1 MTEAGRSGRQRWV
14 AGVLGVVASY
24 CVVALLVF
32 LPVVPRF
39 GQALQGGPIAG
50 ADGWQHTWHVWWTA
64 LAVTTGQ
71 NPFVTPLLFHPQG
84 ALLYVQPLNV
94 SNGLLVLPVTL
105 TFGPVAGYN
114 TAALLS
120 FVLAGLAGYLLAL
133 RVSGSHLPA
142 WIGGLAFAW
151 APLHM
156 TRLYDG
162 QLELMAVQ
170 WPAFYAFFALRAV
183 ETRRVRDALLA
194 GLMLAL
200 TGYTSWYYL
209 LFLLVWSVAFALLWL
224 PRSVG
229 KTEVARA
236 DSSPHPEG
244 PERARR
250 NPAPDPRHPQLLR
263 QYGVWLR
270 QWVVIGLTAL
280 LVLAP
285 VLIPA
290 MVSLYGPE
298 RDLVEVDPE
307 EVRISSANLLD
318 FALPSY
324 LHPLW
329 GPTVAA
335 TAGAAWHPLSADWN
349 VALGYT
355 ILALA
360 LIGGV
365 LAWRQAWRWW
375 VLAGVGML
383 FALGPE
389 LQVGPWQTGVPMPYR
404 LLQTLPGADF
414 ARRPLH
420 FTMLTTL
427 ALAPLAALGMREVL
441 ARVAGQPR
449 GGTPD
454 VSEARQTQRGQPL
467 RSWLVLGTVVGL
479 LSFEL
484 LPVRWR
490 LHDAAIHP
498 YYATIAPDDG
508 ALLHVPPPLYK
519 AFAPQKAQMSHQA
532 PILGG
537 YLARI
542 PRYDVSYAPGIEPFW
557 QMRPQA
563 GQLLDPVG
571 SALASL
577 NYYGVGQ
584 VLINWDAIHPERQPL
599 VEAALAQVL
608 PEVAPTYSDAVL
620 EAYHIP
626 ETAAASFGYF
636 GSGWY
641 DEEQNEVQRWRW
653 MGAQGDIML
662 VNAASTPQRVRIL
675 LNLASYAEA
684 RDVTIWLDRVPLATH
699 TIPAQPASVVRTLYL
714 LLEPGEHRLIL
725 SASSA
730 DEENSAS
737 QRTLSLVLSGI
748 ELAWLQEME

>member
-1 MTEAGRSGRQRWV
+1 MTEAGPSGRQRWG
-14 AGVLGVVASY
+14 AGVLAVVVSY
-24 CVVALLVF
+24 FVVALLVF

-105 TFGPVAGYN
+105 LFGPVAGYN
-114 TAALLS
+114 TAAMLS
-120 FVLAGLAGYLLAL
+120 FVLAGLAGYLLAWHVT
-133 RVSGSHLPA
+133 RAHLPA
-142 WIGGLAFAW
+142 WIGGLALAW

-183 ETRRVRDALLA
+183 ETRRVREALLA
-194 GLMLAL
+194 GLMLAV

-209 LFLLVWSVAFALLWL
+209 LFLFVWSAAFALLWL
-224 PRSVG
+224 PRGVG
-229 KTEVARA
+229 KTRVARS
-236 DSSPHPEG
+236 DSSPHQEAQ
-244 PERARR
+244 ERARR
-250 NPAPDPRHPQLLR
+250 DPAPNQRLLR

-270 QWVVIGLTAL
+270 QWIVIGLTAL

-290 MVSLYGPE
+290 LVSLYGPE
-298 RDLVEVDPE
+298 RDLAEVNPE

-318 FALPSY
+318 FVLPSY

-329 GPTVAA
+329 GSTVAA

-355 ILALA
+355 ILTMA

-365 LAWRQAWRWW
+365 LAWHQAWRWW

-389 LQVGPWQTGVPMPYR
+389 LQVGPWQTGAPMPYR
-404 LLQTLPGADF
+404 LLQALPGADF

-427 ALAPLAALGMREVL
+427 ALAPLVALGMREML
-441 ARVAGQPR
+441 ARVAGQPH
-449 GGTPD
+449 GGTTD
-454 VSEARQTQRGQPL
+454 GSGAGQTQRGQPL
-467 RSWLVLGTVVGL
+467 RSWLVLGAVMGL
-479 LSFEL
+479 MSFEL
-484 LPVRWR
+484 LPVRWI

-498 YYATIAPDDG
+498 YYATIAPGDG
-508 ALLHVPPPLYK
+508 ALLHVPPPVYK
-519 AFAPQKAQMSHQA
+519 DFEAQKAQMTHHE

-542 PRYDVSYAPGIEPFW
+542 PQYDASYAPGIQPFW
-557 QMRPQA
+557 QMRPVTEQM
-563 GQLLDPVG
+563 LHPLDA
-571 SALASL
+571 ALASMS
-577 NYYGVGQ
+577 YYGVRQ
-584 VLINWDAIHPERQPL
+584 VLIHWDDDDLPPEWRPRIETIVDQI
-599 VEAALAQVL
+599 L
-608 PEVAPTYSDAVL
+608 PGVAPIYADEVL
-620 EAYHIP
+620 RVYRVPRVQPEPFAYFA
-626 ETAAASFGYF
+626 T
-636 GSGWY
+636 GWY
-641 DEEQNEVQRWRW
+641 DEEQDGAQHWRW
-653 MGAQGDIML
+653 MSAHSDMIL
-662 VNAASTPQRVRIL
+662 VNPEPQAQRLTLTLR
-675 LNLASYAEA
+675 AESYAEG
-684 RDVTIWLDRVPLATH
+684 RELRLGLNRQPLYRRFVA
-699 TIPAQPASVVRTLYL
+699 AQPAQTELVLNL
-714 LLEPGEHRLIL
+714 LVPPGEHRLSLAAPASLEEGEPQRQL
-725 SASSA
+725 SI
-730 DEENSAS
+730 
-737 QRTLSLVLSGI
+737 VLTDLHLRWQKI
-748 ELAWLQEME
+748 E

>member
-1 MTEAGRSGRQRWV
+1 MTEAGRSGWQRWFV
-14 AGVLGVVASY
+14 GVLGAVASY
-24 CVVALLVF
+24 VVLALLVF

-39 GQALQGGPIAG
+39 AQAFQGGPIAG

-105 TFGPVAGYN
+105 AFGPVAGYN

-133 RVSGSHLPA
+133 RVTGAHLPA

-151 APLHM
+151 APFHM

-162 QLELMAVQ
+162 QLELMTVQ
-170 WPAFYAFFALRAV
+170 WPALYAFFALRAV

-194 GLMLAL
+194 GLMLAV

-224 PRSVG
+224 PRGVG
-229 KTEVARA
+229 KTGVARA
-236 DSSPHPEG
+236 GSSPHPEG
-244 PERARR
+244 QERARR
-250 NPAPDPRHPQLLR
+250 DPPLDQRYPQLLR

-270 QWVVIGLTAL
+270 QWVVIGFTAL

-290 MVSLYGPE
+290 MASLYGPE
-298 RDLVEVDPE
+298 RDLAEVNPE

-335 TAGAAWHPLSADWN
+335 TAGATWHPLSADWN

-360 LIGGV
+360 LIGGA

-383 FALGPE
+383 FALGPA

-404 LLQTLPGADF
+404 LLQALPGADF

-449 GGTPD
+449 GSRTD
-454 VSEARQTQRGQPL
+454 ASAIWQPL
-467 RSWLVLGTVVGL
+467 RSWVVLGTVVGL

-484 LPVRWR
+484 LPVRWM
-490 LHDAAIHP
+490 LHDAAVHP
-498 YYATIAPDDG
+498 YYATLAPDDG

-519 AFAPQKAQMSHQA
+519 AFAPQKAQMTHKA

-542 PRYDVSYAPGIEPFW
+542 PRYDVSYAPGIQPFW
-557 QMRPQA
+557 QMRPEA
-563 GQLLDPVG
+563 GHLLDPVG
-571 SALASL
+571 AALASL

-584 VLINWDAIHPERQPL
+584 VLVNWDTIHPERRPL
-599 VEAALAQVL
+599 VEAALAQVF
-608 PEVAPTYSDAVL
+608 PEVAPLYSDAVL
-620 EAYHIP
+620 GAYLVPTI
-626 ETAAASFGYF
+626 EEAASFGYF

-641 DEEQNEVQRWRW
+641 DEEQNDTQRWRW

-662 VNAASTPQRVRIL
+662 VNAAATPQRVRIL
-675 LNLASYAEA
+675 LNLASYAEP
-684 RDVTIWLDRVPLATH
+684 RDVTVSLDRVPLATR
-699 TIPAQPASVVRTLYL
+699 TIPAQPASAVRTLYL
-714 LLEPGEHRLIL
+714 LLAPGEHRLSL
-725 SASSA
+725 RATTATEVSRT
-730 DEENSAS
+730 S
-737 QRTLSLVLSGI
+737 QRELSLVLSGI
-748 ELAWLQEME
+748 ELVWLQEME